1 MTPSQPRLEA
11 ISDGIFAFAATL
23 VVVGLDVPDT
33 YAALHDS
40 MAEIFSFAVSFAA
53 LVLLWVTHHNFFRR
67 TRTVDGWV
75 VAYNFAMLF
84 VMLCYVFPLKFLAKL
99 TFGDATISSLAEMR
113 ELFLIY
119 SLGFGVLFLF
129 VALLYRRAARQ
140 EPSRADYLHYWKR
153 HFLLFTAV
161 GFLSVCLAYMGWGM
175 RYGVPGLAYFLL
187 GPLCGLH
194 GWKFGQDDPEKKQPT
209 AQ

>member
-33 YAALHDS
+33 YAALRES
-40 MAEIFSFAVSFAA
+40 MGEIFSFAISFAA

-67 TRTVDGWV
+67 TRTVDGWIV
-75 VAYNFAMLF
+75 TYNFAMLF

-99 TFGDATISSLAEMR
+99 AFGDATISSINELR

-129 VALLYRRAARQ
+129 VALLYRRAARR
-140 EPSRADYLHYWKR
+140 EPIRANFLNYWKR
-153 HFLLFTAV
+153 HFLIFALV
-161 GFLSVCLAYMGWGM
+161 GFLSVGLAYLGWGLRFGM
-175 RYGVPGLAYFLL
+175 PGMLYFLL
-187 GPLCGLH
+187 GPLCGFH
-194 GWKFGQDDPEKKQPT
+194 GWKFGVNDPQEIS
-209 AQ
+209 A